1 MRNYSK
7 TRYGSFGLVASL
19 MYIGQ
24 ATGHTDSRGLPSVF
38 EAAGVKHDKKGI
50 EFTIPRSES
59 RGLRI
64 ESENGQAEELRFRR
78 NIEAQGRVIIIF
90 PDGSRLSTKQARVT
104 VTRDPYTRE
113 ITIRIERLA
122 AASSSLA
129 MP

>member
-1 MRNYSK
+1 MPSLK
-7 TRYGSFGLVASL
+7 GCLIAGGAALLCFGQTPGFA
-19 MYIGQ
+19 
-24 ATGHTDSRGLPSVF
+24 DSRGIPSVF
-38 EAAGVKHDKKGI
+38 EAAGVKHDKTGI

-64 ESENGQAEELRFRR
+64 ESENGQAQELRFRR
-78 NIEAQGRVIIIF
+78 NIEAQGRVIIYF
-90 PDGSRLSTKQARVT
+90 PDGSKLSTRQARVT

-113 ITIRIERLA
+113 ITIRIERLS